1 VNPPF
6 ISDMGQSF
14 TLTSDTGEQRK
25 LPRYGVWMYVQS
37 RRKYQ
42 VEETSDDLAALQQK
56 YGPDLKVYDQG
67 PKP

>member
-1 VNPPF
+1 MNQPF

-14 TLTSDTGEQRK
+14 TLKGDDGSERH
-25 LPRYGVWMYVQS
+25 LPRYGVWLFS
-37 RRKYQ
+37 KARGKYQ
-42 VEETSDDLAALQQK
+42 VEDTSDDLASLQQK